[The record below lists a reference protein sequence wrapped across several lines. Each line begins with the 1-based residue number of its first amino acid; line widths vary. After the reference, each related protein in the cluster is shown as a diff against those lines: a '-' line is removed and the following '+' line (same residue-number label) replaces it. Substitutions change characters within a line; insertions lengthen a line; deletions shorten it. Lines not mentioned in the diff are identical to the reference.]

1 MQRAVGNG
9 AEKRKL
15 LWKYSEGT
23 SDLSDSNQ
31 GLYNQAE
38 NSSES
43 TMEERVNPQSI
54 GKGTKINPSEGGGSS
69 IDHAQHS
76 ADTISALDGL
86 GKGGGKKKIRGI
98 QRTIVPS
105 ASSSRQSAGVPLSG
119 GKGTDNNSILQG
131 NLQEKSSEGAD
142 LQSTDSKKPSFSL
155 SDVYHYD
162 IVRAKRQRLESE
174 RKNASKSI
182 TEKQNTD
189 KTLKNKYKNLSS
201 NELSA
206 TLQKSNV
213 LDNGTVD
220 EIIRRCSS
228 GEASLAEREE
238 MASSTA
244 DPSKIGFAA
253 RIISSR
259 IQGTDTEALFRQTE
273 IEQEI
278 QQYAESKGKWLTED
292 NISSNFKES
301 YPEGTS
307 ARVYANRENGMVCK
321 LVHVREEEQGETDIA
336 KLIDGIFNYS
346 DAINKGNETYDY
358 KITKIESTK
367 AANRKTTHLVKL
379 PS

>member
-1 MQRAVGNG
+1 MG
-9 AEKRKL
+9 
-15 LWKYSEGT
+15 
-23 SDLSDSNQ
+23 
-31 GLYNQAE
+31 
-38 NSSES
+38 
-43 TMEERVNPQSI
+43 
-54 GKGTKINPSEGGGSS
+54 
-69 IDHAQHS
+69 
-76 ADTISALDGL
+76 
-86 GKGGGKKKIRGI
+86 
-98 QRTIVPS
+98 
-105 ASSSRQSAGVPLSG
+105 
-119 GKGTDNNSILQG
+119 
-131 NLQEKSSEGAD
+131 
-142 LQSTDSKKPSFSL
+142 
-155 SDVYHYD
+155 
-162 IVRAKRQRLESE
+162 AKRQWLESE

-182 TEKQNTD
+182 TEEQNTD

-201 NELSA
+201 NELFV

-228 GEASLAEREE
+228 GEASLAERENV
-238 MASSTA
+238 ASNTA
-244 DPSKIGFAA
+244 DTSNIGFAA

-259 IQGTDTEALFRQTE
+259 IQGTDTETLFRQTE

-321 LVHVREEEQGETDIA
+321 LVHVREEEQGKTDIA

>member
-1 MQRAVGNG
+1 MIWEKSADESSATNATFVNVSEPESNSVANKAVAQPNQINGNSLY
-9 AEKRKL
+9 K
-15 LWKYSEGT
+15 GT
-23 SDLSDSNQ
+23 
-31 GLYNQAE
+31 YN
-38 NSSES
+38 NSVLQESLQDKSIES
-43 TMEERVNPQSI
+43 T
-54 GKGTKINPSEGGGSS
+54 
-69 IDHAQHS
+69 
-76 ADTISALDGL
+76 
-86 GKGGGKKKIRGI
+86 
-98 QRTIVPS
+98 
-105 ASSSRQSAGVPLSG
+105 
-119 GKGTDNNSILQG
+119 
-131 NLQEKSSEGAD
+131 D

-162 IVRAKRQRLESE
+162 IVGAKRQWLESE

-182 TEKQNTD
+182 TEEQNTD

-201 NELSA
+201 NELFI

-244 DPSKIGFAA
+244 DPSNIGFAA

-259 IQGTDTEALFRQTE
+259 IQGTDTETLFRQAE

-278 QQYAESKGKWLTED
+278 QQYAESKGQWLTED
-292 NISSNFKES
+292 NIKSNFKES

-307 ARVYANRENGMVCK
+307 ARVYANHENGMVCK